1 MGRGVPSLEEGVGDH
16 VAEGFGFH
24 GFVLLEG
31 VEIDLLFHPSWEG
44 LDIGAQPAE
53 SHNDVVLH
61 FEDPLEIIGES
72 HHLLSKSSICGNADA
87 IFTDH
92 AYDATSI
99 VFKDRH
105 I

>member
-24 GFVLLEG
+24 GLVLLEG
-31 VEIDLLFHPSWEG
+31 VEIDLLFHPGGEG
-44 LDIGAQPAE
+44 LDIGAQSAE

-61 FEDPLEIIGES
+61 FEDPLEIVGEGE
-72 HHLLSKSSICGNADA
+72 HLLSESSICGDPDA
-87 IFTDH
+87 VFADH
-92 AYDATSI
+92 ADDGASI

>member
-16 VAEGFGFH
+16 VAECFSFH

-31 VEIDLLFHPSWEG
+31 VKIDLLFHSGGEG

-61 FEDPLEIIGES
+61 FEDSLEIVGEGE
-72 HHLLSKSSICGNADA
+72 HLLSKSSICSNTDA
-87 IFTDH
+87 IFTNH
-92 AYDATSI
+92 TYDATSI